1 MFNKGSSHALGNGGI
16 GFYNSQNRGYPPL
29 GSSSFFRQ
37 VAGTNSKSF
46 ANNRSKIEKRV
57 GQSKLSFAEKAVTS
71 ASIASGVAAYGAAL
85 SGYSLASTLGA
96 SGALIGYASS
106 NAGLSL
112 IGGMAIGAMGGLGIV
127 AAGVA
132 IAGVGKVIKSSMDA
146 YGDKIEKERH
156 SVDYTADKSKTK
168 SRVLTGKEKYL
179 LEREQRFNEMLDKT
193 MSIQNHNERDVSLST
208 LSKLEIPSGSKSL
221 FFDSVAKHAIRSTTV
236 NGEKID
242 KNSVKSKIDA
252 FSKNAELSKLS
263 TFDIKS
269 RVGLVPGFDGSV
281 IKEGKEDFVI
291 GKRNELMHSGIE
303 QSKKPEKE
311 ITSAEKAFTKML
323 DSAKAP
329 EKIKSMFDLRLPNDE
344 AESALINKY
353 SESYVNSKKQFDA
366 KEAKEYF
373 EKFAVEKNLGDEVV
387 GKLSSHADLYVEQMK
402 TDLKMSEKGE
412 IIGFKEKS
420 VEDEKRNNAE
430 GIKSEKTSRLQEIGK
445 EAHDNSKIH
454 GPRKSSM
461 NFDDKQEVK
470 SFFEP
475 KIKAAQQNLN
485 EINVKLSDLQ
495 KTNPNDSQSVE
506 DLKSKRSEAQATY
519 YNYQTARFGFV
530 DKDTIQSAVDKR
542 VQNGAYSQEI
552 GDKYVKNMLDNA
564 ESLKEAGLMKE
575 KNGTFTF
582 VDQKA
587 REVLSENTEKTHED
601 IAKENLNEYK
611 EIESQHDT
619 QQNMTADERVR
630 EMQPAQEIAEEEQT
644 KREVVRE
651 DITQKE
657 IKVDDEKEAE
667 ANKKEVEK
675 KNNWAEEI
683 VKRTEPAPNVE
694 RGR

>member
-1 MFNKGSSHALGNGGI
+1 MFNKGPSHALGNGSISYDNNHKGTKSSY
-16 GFYNSQNRGYPPL
+16 FYIRENS
-29 GSSSFFRQ
+29 
-37 VAGTNSKSF
+37 NSKSF
-46 ANNRSKIEKRV
+46 AANRARVEKHYLANKKF
-57 GQSKLSFAEKAVTS
+57 SPAHKAVAS
-71 ASIASGVAAYGAAL
+71 ASIATGAVAYGAAL

-96 SGALIGYASS
+96 SGSLIGYASA

-112 IGGMAIGAMGGLGIV
+112 IGGMAIGAMGGLGVV

-132 IAGVGKVIKSSMDA
+132 IAGVGKVIKNSIDA
-146 YGDKIEKERH
+146 YGDKIEKARH

-168 SRVLTGKEKYL
+168 SRALTGKEKYF
-179 LEREQRFNEMLDKT
+179 LEREQRFNEMLDNT
-193 MSIQNHNERDVSLST
+193 MSIKDHNERDVSLSK

-221 FFDSVAKHAIRSTTV
+221 FFDSIAKHAIRSTTI
-236 NGEKID
+236 NGDKID
-242 KNSVKSKIDA
+242 KNSVKNKIDA

-269 RVGLVPGFDGSV
+269 RIGLVPGFDGSV

-323 DSAKAP
+323 DSAKTP

-344 AESALINKY
+344 AKSALVNKY
-353 SESYVNSKKQFDA
+353 AESYVDSRKQFDA
-366 KEAKEYF
+366 KEAKEHF
-373 EKFAVEKNLGDEVV
+373 EKFAAEKNLGDEVA

-402 TDLKMSEKGE
+402 TDLKMTEKGE

-420 VEDEKRNNAE
+420 VEDEKRSNEE

-445 EAHDNSKIH
+445 EAHDNSKVH

-461 NFDDKQEVK
+461 DFDDKQEVK

-495 KTNPNDSQSVE
+495 KTNPNDLQVE
-506 DLKSKRSEAQATY
+506 DLKSQRSEAQATY

-587 REVLSENTEKTHED
+587 REVLSTNAEKSHEN
-601 IAKENLNEYK
+601 IAQENLNEYK
-611 EIESQHDT
+611 EIESKHTT
-619 QQNMTADERVR
+619 QQEMTADERVR
-630 EMQPAQEIAEEEQT
+630 EMQPKQEIAEEEQT

-651 DITQKE
+651 DIAQKE
-657 IKVDDEKEAE
+657 VRVDDEKEVEVE
-667 ANKKEVEK
+667 AKKEEVEK
-675 KNNWAEEI
+675 KANWAEEM
-683 VKRTEPAPNVE
+683 VKRVEPSPNVE